1 MSSKKVDLSELSKLY
16 AELGGELKP
25 FEKFSGKLMLGT
37 KWCMKRE

>member
-25 FEKFSGKLMLGT
+25 FEKFSGKIDVGY
-37 KWCMKRE
+37 KVVRK